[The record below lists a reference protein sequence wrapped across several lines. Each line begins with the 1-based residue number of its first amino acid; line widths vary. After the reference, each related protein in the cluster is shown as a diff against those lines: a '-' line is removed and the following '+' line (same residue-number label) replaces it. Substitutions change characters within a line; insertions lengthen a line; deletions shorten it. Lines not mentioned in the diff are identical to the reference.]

1 MLGFMSECV
10 EAMSAAKKRASL
22 ESDLLGPS
30 DVPAAEG
37 ASARTK
43 RRGGRKRPALLD
55 VTAPDGAEKPD
66 RAAEAAIRQAMLA
79 QVGTVFCKK
88 GAASAAPF
96 KPWYWTYE
104 EKGGHE
110 APAAPVVALVAP
122 TPSSVAEI
130 EAPQPV
136 DMPEALAEAEH
147 PVFPFEVP
155 PAPPE
160 PEVRVAEILP
170 PAPEAPVVEEA
181 GVVQARHLRSA
192 FAEQLAA
199 IIESILAT
207 REFAALAGLRPSYT
221 REERQALAG
230 PAGLLPEPAIDITP
244 NSLRA
249 ELAQARPVPE
259 PVRRPRAGLDHVLL
273 GVSAIM
279 ILCAGLFAVS
289 L

>member
-1 MLGFMSECV
+1 M
-10 EAMSAAKKRASL
+10 AAAKKRASL
-22 ESDLLGPS
+22 ESDLLDTSDGP
-30 DVPAAEG
+30 AIEG
-37 ASARTK
+37 ASARSK
-43 RRGGRKRPALLD
+43 RRGGRKRPALLEVD
-55 VTAPDGAEKPD
+55 APDATETPD

-104 EKGGHE
+104 EGAGAK
-110 APAAPVVALVAP
+110 APPAPVVALVAP
-122 TPSSVAEI
+122 TPSSVPQI

-136 DMPEALAEAEH
+136 AMPDALAEPEH

-170 PAPEAPVVEEA
+170 PDPEAPVVEEA
-181 GVVQARHLRSA
+181 GVVEARRLRTA
-192 FAEQLAA
+192 FAEQLSA

-207 REFAALAGLRPSYT
+207 REFAALAVLRPSYT

-244 NSLRA
+244 ASLRA
-249 ELAQARPVPE
+249 ELAQARPEPE
-259 PVRRPRAGLDHVLL
+259 PVQRAQSGLDHVLL
-273 GVSAIM
+273 GASAIM
-279 ILCAGLFAVS
+279 ILAAGLFAIS
-289 L
+289 M